1 MTRNASRSC
10 VHAAK
15 ASSVIG
21 ILLAAASAGIARPAH
36 ASSFQIKD
44 IVTDDQAN
52 LAALGFPA
60 ALTEDNNLVNPWG
73 FSFTPTTSP
82 FWISDNGTGLA
93 SLYRATGA
101 QASPPSPVP
110 IAPPNLAP
118 ANFAPAFTASP
129 MMFVIS

>member
-15 ASSVIG
+15 ASGVIVL
-21 ILLAAASAGIARPAH
+21 LLAAASAGIARPAH

-52 LAALGFPA
+52 LAALGFSA

-73 FSFTPTTSP
+73 VSFTPTTSP
-82 FWISDNGTGLA
+82 FWISDNGAGLA
-93 SLYRATGA
+93 R
-101 QASPPSPVP
+101 QARRHHLPRPSRSRRRTWHPQTLRP
-110 IAPPNLAP
+110 LQPDR
-118 ANFAPAFTASP
+118 
-129 MMFVIS
+129 